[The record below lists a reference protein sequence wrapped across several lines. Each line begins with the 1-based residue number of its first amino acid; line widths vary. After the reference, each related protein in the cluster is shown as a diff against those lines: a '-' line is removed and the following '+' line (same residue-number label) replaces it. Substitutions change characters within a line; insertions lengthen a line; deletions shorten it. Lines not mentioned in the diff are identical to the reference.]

1 MGHFSH
7 LFKSR
12 FVRHGLPFLSLIVGG
27 SFLLKEYATLRY
39 QFRKSEITTAKE
51 IAKKTGIEAKQE
63 PVTLEKIYDE
73 MKKEDID
80 TWVNIRGPRPWED
93 SKTVQDLQRQ
103 DARS

>member
-1 MGHFSH
+1 MGRSRH
-7 LFKSR
+7 LFKSH
-12 FVRHGLPFLSLIVGG
+12 FVRRGLPFLTLIVGG

-51 IAKKTGIEAKQE
+51 IAEKTGIKAKEE
-63 PVTLEKIYDE
+63 PVTLENIYDE

-93 SKTVQDLQRQ
+93 SKTVQDLQREK
-103 DARS
+103 ASS